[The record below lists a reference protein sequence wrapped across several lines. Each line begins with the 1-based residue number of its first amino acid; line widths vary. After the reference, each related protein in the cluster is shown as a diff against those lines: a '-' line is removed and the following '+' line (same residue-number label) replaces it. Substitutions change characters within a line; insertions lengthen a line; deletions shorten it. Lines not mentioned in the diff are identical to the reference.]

1 MSSLEARRAQV
12 SELLGQ
18 GRELLARLK
27 LRQCAEVGL
36 APIIIGTVW
45 IHGTGTVRIGNRVRF
60 NASVAPIE
68 LHTFEGAE
76 LCIGD
81 DVCMNSGTSIEAHRS
96 ILIGD
101 GVVLDA
107 FSKII
112 DNHFHAVRGDRH
124 RRPAS
129 TPVVIGAGAV
139 IGRRATVLPGAQV
152 APGTVVRSG
161 TLVRATSHNP
171 SLRALLEA

>member
-76 LCIGD
+76 LC
-81 DVCMNSGTSIEAHRS
+81 
-96 ILIGD
+96 IGD